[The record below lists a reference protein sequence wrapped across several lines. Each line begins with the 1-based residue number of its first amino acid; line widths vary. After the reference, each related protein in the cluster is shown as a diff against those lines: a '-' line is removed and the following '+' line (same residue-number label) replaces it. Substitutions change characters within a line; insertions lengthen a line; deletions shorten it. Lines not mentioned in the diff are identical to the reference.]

1 MKIAFGCDHAG
12 FFLKE
17 TVLESLKKAGHTVLD
32 MGTDSTDSV
41 DYPDY
46 AYRAAKKVSDGEAD
60 LVIVVCGSGIGVSI
74 TANKAPGVRCALCM
88 TPEMAALARQHNNAN
103 GLAMGARLITPDTA
117 EKIISTFLSTDFE
130 AGRHE
135 RRVKKIHS
143 LSNC

>member
-1 MKIAFGCDHAG
+1 
-12 FFLKE
+12 
-17 TVLESLKKAGHTVLD
+17 